1 MKLFSCIALCILLF
15 PPSLSGNNQGRF
27 RLGGRVMDAN
37 TGDPLPGTAVMIL
50 ESREGRN
57 TSVDGR
63 FTFDSVPEGTYR
75 LLVRLIGYA
84 DDTLALVLDRDRE
97 FVVRMAEESVV
108 MNEVRVMGNQEEELL
123 MQSSQALSILEGKE
137 LDKHRGQTLGESIE
151 DIPGVTLLQTGPSI
165 AKPVVRGLHS
175 QRVLVLNAGVQ
186 QEGQQWGAEHAPE
199 IDPFSPTRIEVLK
212 GPSGLEYGA
221 GAIGGVVRVEPRG
234 FREQPGVGGEILVNA
249 FTNNRQGSGTALFEG
264 AHEEV
269 PGFAWRGQISY
280 RKAGDAMTPT
290 YPMNNTGF
298 EEFDLSPAISYSS
311 GNFSGH
317 VHYSHFN
324 TTLGIFR
331 GSHIGNVTDL
341 LNAIELGY
349 PQNVTPFS
357 YEIKPPKQEI
367 SHDLVSVL
375 SSWRFLHAGELAF
388 QFGYQQNHRKEFD
401 AHKAYN
407 DSIAAL
413 DNPSFELTL
422 TTYTADLKFR
432 HDPVG
437 NVFGTIGISGMKQG
451 NIRSGNVYLI
461 PNFRAYTA
469 GVYWLESVNLNS
481 WTFTAGIRYD
491 YRWTE
496 IYPFDVHGLEQEI
509 RTYNY
514 LSGSLSAQYA
524 IAPSWTI
531 GTNAGTASRPPW
543 INELYSNDIHHG
555 TAQFE
560 IGDPTLTPERSINM
574 DVVLKHNGE
583 AIRMEFSAFYNV
595 INDFIYTY
603 PDSQP
608 TLTIRGAFPTFRY
621 TGTDALLRGIEGSLD
636 IRATQW
642 LTIGLTASIVR
653 GDNTDG
659 DEPLIGMPADR
670 MRIVTHFDIDRVLGL
685 HNAYAELG
693 GTLVRMQ
700 DRVPNGFDYAPPP
713 PGYGLLDIGA
723 GGEFFL
729 GRQLVAVD
737 LAVQN
742 ALNTQYR
749 DYLSRFR
756 YYTDDPGI
764 NFILRARISIGKFDS
779 H

>member
-1 MKLFSCIALCILLF
+1 MRQLFPISLVILLF
-15 PPSLSGNNQGRF
+15 AQSLPAQNAARF
-27 RLGGRVMDAN
+27 RLGGRVADAS
-37 TGDPLPGTAVMIL
+37 TGDPLPGTSVIIVEL
-50 ESREGRN
+50 QEGRS
-57 TSVDGR
+57 TTVDGR
-63 FTFDSVPEGTYR
+63 FVFNSVPEGTYR
-75 LLVRLIGYA
+75 LIIHMVGYA
-84 DDTLALVLDRDRE
+84 HDTLSVVLDRDRE
-97 FVVRMAEESVV
+97 IVIRVAEESVV
-108 MNEVRVMGNQEEELL
+108 LDEIRVTGNSDEELL
-123 MQSSQALSILEGKE
+123 MQSSQALSILSGKE

-151 DIPGVTLLQTGPSI
+151 GIPGVTLLQTGPSI
-165 AKPVVRGLHS
+165 AKPVIRGLHS

-234 FREQPGVGGEILVNA
+234 FRDAPGIGGEILLNA

-264 AHEEV
+264 AHEEL
-269 PGFAWRGQISY
+269 PGFAWRGQVSY
-280 RKAGDAMTPT
+280 RRAGDAMTPD

-298 EEFDLSPAISYSS
+298 EEFDVSPAVSYSS
-311 GNFSGH
+311 GNFSGR
-317 VHYSHFN
+317 VHYSHFS

-341 LNAIELGY
+341 LNAIELGH

-357 YEIKPPKQEI
+357 YDITPPKQEI
-367 SHDLVSVL
+367 RHDLVSVL
-375 SSWRFLHAGELAF
+375 SSWHFLHAGTLEL
-388 QFGYQQNHRKEFD
+388 QLGYQQNDRKEFD
-401 AHKAYN
+401 AHKAYD

-437 NVFGTIGISGMKQG
+437 SAFGTVGVSGMRQG
-451 NIRSGNVYLI
+451 NIRSGDVYLI

-469 GVYWLESVNLNS
+469 GVFWLESVNFDS
-481 WTFTAGIRYD
+481 WTLAAGVRYD

-496 IYPFDVHGLEQEI
+496 IYPFDVHGLQQEI

-514 LSGSLSAQYA
+514 FSGSLSAQYA
-524 IAPSWTI
+524 ISSQWSI
-531 GTNAGTASRPPW
+531 GTNAGTTSRPPW
-543 INELYSNDIHHG
+543 INELYSNDVHHG

-560 IGDPTLTPERSINM
+560 IGDPTLTPERSVHM
-574 DVVLKHNGE
+574 DVTLKHSGE
-583 AIRMEFSAFYNV
+583 TVRMEFSAFHNA
-595 INDFIYTY
+595 IDDFIYLY

-636 IRATQW
+636 VRATKW
-642 LTIGLTASIVR
+642 LNLGLTASIVR
-653 GDNTDG
+653 GDNRD
-659 DEPLIGMPADR
+659 DNEPLISLPADR
-670 MRIVTHFDIDRVLGL
+670 VRIVTHFHIDHVLGL

-693 GTLVRMQ
+693 GTLVRTQ
-700 DRVPNGFDYAPPP
+700 DRVPDGFDYAPPP
-713 PGYGLLDIGA
+713 PGYGLLDIGG
-723 GGEFFL
+723 GGEFFI
-729 GRQLVAVD
+729 GSQVIAID

-742 ALNTQYR
+742 VLNTQYR
-749 DYLSRFR
+749 DYLSRYR

-764 NFILRARISIGKFDS
+764 NFILRGRISIGDFDA